1 MMSMSEQEYS
11 CPSSQPTV
19 EGAQIFGIIGGTVDR
34 PHASYLKKGVEV
46 TPDLIEQVGDID
58 PKRVFR
64 FSGQC
69 MNSACGQFRNG
80 QCRLGQDI
88 VRMLKPVVEQLPAC
102 TIRATCRWYAENG
115 RDACLRCP
123 QVVTT
128 TTQLDHELQAV
139 VRAVEMQPRAE

>member
-1 MMSMSEQEYS
+1 MSEQAYS
-11 CPSSQPTV
+11 CPSSQPSV
-19 EGAQIFGIIGGTVDR
+19 EGARIFGIVGGTVDR
-34 PHASYLKKGVEV
+34 PHVSYLEKGVEV

-69 MNSACGQFRNG
+69 KNDACGQFRSG
-80 QCRLGQDI
+80 HCRLGQDI
-88 VRMLKPVVEQLPAC
+88 VRMLTPVVDQLPAC

-128 TTQLDHELQAV
+128 TTRHDSELQEV
-139 VRAVEMQPRAE
+139 VRAVEMQPFAE

>member
-1 MMSMSEQEYS
+1 MSMSEQEYS
-11 CPSSQPTV
+11 CPSSQPSV
-19 EGAQIFGIIGGTVDR
+19 DGARVFGVIGGTVDR
-34 PHASYLKKGVEV
+34 PHVAYLEKGVEV
-46 TPDLIEQVGDID
+46 TPDLMEEIGDID

-69 MNSACGQFRNG
+69 KNGACVQFRNG
-80 QCRLGQDI
+80 HCRLGQDI
-88 VRMLKPVVEQLPAC
+88 VHMLKPVVAQLPAC

-128 TTQLDHELQAV
+128 TTQRDPELQAV
-139 VRAVEMQPRAE
+139 VRAVEMHPLTE